1 MFTPQE
7 IQERAE
13 NLEKAVFGGYSMSS
27 VEDLLGALRKDYAE
41 LYKENAVLKS
51 KIKVLAERMEKY
63 RKQEERLNRAI
74 LTAQKTSDDLV
85 AEAERRCAKMT
96 MEAEQRLRQRN
107 EDLQRE
113 IAEETEKVNRAK
125 ADLQLEIAA
134 ERDKATQE
142 RSALQKKIAAEG
154 ERVVMAKKAAAAF
167 IMELEE
173 RVQQQLSQL
182 ERIKQLDLTVA
193 DEDEAEAEAGQI
205 EQSETAEDK
214 KPAQSEE
221 KPEEPALPKELSE
234 SEMSRQIE
242 ASISRI
248 LAESMKQEEK
258 PKNKSMD
265 DTRIVSP
272 V

>member
-142 RSALQKKIAAEG
+142 RAALQKKIAAEG

-182 ERIKQLDLTVA
+182 EHIKQLDLTVS
-193 DEDEAEAEAGQI
+193 DEDETEAGPA
-205 EQSETAEDK
+205 EQSETTEDK
-214 KPAQSEE
+214 NPAQSEE
-221 KPEEPALPKELSE
+221 KPEEPSLPKELSE

-248 LAESMKQEEK
+248 LAESMKQEE